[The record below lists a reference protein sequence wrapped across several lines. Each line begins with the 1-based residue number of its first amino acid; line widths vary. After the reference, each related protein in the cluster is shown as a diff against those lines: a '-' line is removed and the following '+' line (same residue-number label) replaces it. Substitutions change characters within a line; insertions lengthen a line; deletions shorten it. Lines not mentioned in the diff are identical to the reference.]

1 MEGGEKDRSKDKK
14 KGEEENEENY
24 AQQGKYLFLKLKS

>member
-1 MEGGEKDRSKDKK
+1 MIMEGGEKDRNKDKK

-24 AQQGKYLFLKLKS
+24 AQQGK